1 MIKKVRNRFILV
13 GTAAASAVTILLVL
27 AINVFNTVQINRNL
41 DDVLYE
47 MSQEKPDSFDS
58 EKYGALEEERTGEPD
73 TEKMGTSD
81 EQWKKGH
88 GKKDGR
94 YSAQTQYAGHFYHI
108 AMDADGKVSLIGSV
122 SLSEELEQLADS
134 IIEAEKSSGTF
145 DDYRYLVKE
154 NGKVTDV
161 FVLDCLTEHQQE
173 ERLLLI
179 SAVVG
184 SGGILVFF
192 VFVFLMSRR
201 IIIPLKENMEKQKR
215 FITDA
220 GHELKT
226 PLSVIGTNM
235 DILSMDLGENEW
247 VDGTIQ
253 QVKKLRKLVG
263 NLISL
268 ARMDEDSNVI
278 VLSPFDVS
286 SAAME
291 SVEPFCAVASQAGKQ
306 MIMDIKEGLT
316 ARGDEASVRQL
327 FTILCDNAVKH
338 STGET
343 PIRIRLFQDGKR
355 ICFETENSWNR
366 DITSDKLDSVFDRF
380 YRGDASR
387 DRRSGN
393 NGYGLGLSIA
403 KGIAAKNQLQLQ
415 VMEKDQHLIFRVTF
429 ADSEKLWGGLSG

>member
-47 MSQEKPDSFDS
+47 MSQEKSDSFDS
-58 EKYGALEEERTGEPD
+58 EKSGVLEVEKAGEPD
-73 TEKMGTSD
+73 TDKMGSSD
-81 EQWKKGH
+81 GQWKKGH
-88 GKKDGR
+88 GKKGGR
-94 YSAQTQYAGHFYHI
+94 YSVQTQYAGHFYHI
-108 AMDADGKVSLIGSV
+108 AVDADGKVSLIESD
-122 SLSEELEQLADS
+122 SLFEELEQLAESVIDTG
-134 IIEAEKSSGTF
+134 KSSGTF
-145 DDYRYLVKE
+145 NDYRYLVKE
-154 NGKVTDV
+154 NGQVTDV

-184 SGGILVFF
+184 TGGILVFF
-192 VFVFLMSRR
+192 VFVFMMSRR
-201 IIIPLKENMEKQKR
+201 IIIPLKENMGKQKR
-215 FITDA
+215 CSTDA

-268 ARMDEDSNVI
+268 ARMDEDSTVI

-291 SVEPFCAVASQAGKQ
+291 SAEPFCVAASQAGGQ
-306 MIMDIKEGLT
+306 MITDIQDGLT

-327 FTILCDNAVKH
+327 FTILCDNAVKY
-338 STGET
+338 STSQT
-343 PIRIRLFQDGKR
+343 PIRVRLFQDGKR

-366 DITSDKLDSVFDRF
+366 DIAPEKLDSVFDRF
-380 YRGDASR
+380 YRGDTSR
-387 DRRSGN
+387 DRRSGK

-403 KGIAAKNQLQLQ
+403 KGIASKNQLQLQ
-415 VMEKDQHLIFRVTF
+415 VMEKDQRLIFHVSF
-429 ADSEKLWGGLSG
+429 SK

>member
-27 AINVFNTVQINRNL
+27 AINIFNTIQINSNL

-47 MSQEKPDSFDS
+47 MSQEKSVGFDS
-58 EKYGALEEERTGEPD
+58 EKSGALEVEGAGEPD
-73 TEKMGTSD
+73 TEKAGSSD
-81 EQWKKGH
+81 VQWKKGH
-88 GKKDGR
+88 GKKGGR
-94 YSAQTQYAGHFYHI
+94 YSVQTQYAGHFYHI
-108 AMDADGKVSLIGSV
+108 VVDADGKASLISPVSLT
-122 SLSEELEQLADS
+122 EELEQLAAS
-134 IIEAEKSSGTF
+134 IIETGKSSGTLN
-145 DDYRYLVKE
+145 DYRYLVQK
-154 NGKVTDV
+154 NGQVTDV

-184 SGGILVFF
+184 AGGILVFF
-192 VFVFLMSRR
+192 VFVFLMSGR

-247 VDGTIQ
+247 VEGTIY

-268 ARMDEDSNVI
+268 ARMDEDSTVI

-291 SVEPFCAVASQAGKQ
+291 SAEPFCVAASQAGGQ
-306 MIMDIKEGLT
+306 MITDIQEGLT

-327 FTILCDNAVKH
+327 FTILCENAVKH

-366 DITSDKLDSVFDRF
+366 DIAPEKLDSVFNRF
-380 YRGDASR
+380 YRGDTSR
-387 DRRSGN
+387 DRRSGK

-403 KGIAAKNQLQLQ
+403 KGIASKNQLQLQ
-415 VMEKDQHLIFRVTF
+415 VMEKDQHLIFHVTF
-429 ADSEKLWGGLSG
+429 SK

>member
-13 GTAAASAVTILLVL
+13 GTAAASALTILLVL
-27 AINVFNTVQINRNL
+27 AINIFNTIQINSNL

-47 MSQEKPDSFDS
+47 MSQEKSVGFDS
-58 EKYGALEEERTGEPD
+58 EKSGALEVEGAGEPD
-73 TEKMGTSD
+73 TEKAGSSD
-81 EQWKKGH
+81 VQWKKGH
-88 GKKDGR
+88 GKKGGR
-94 YSAQTQYAGHFYHI
+94 YSVQTQYAGHFYHI
-108 AMDADGKVSLIGSV
+108 VVDADGKASLISPVSLT
-122 SLSEELEQLADS
+122 EELEQLAAS
-134 IIEAEKSSGTF
+134 IIETGKSSGTLN
-145 DDYRYLVKE
+145 DYRYLVQK
-154 NGKVTDV
+154 NGQVTDV

-184 SGGILVFF
+184 AGGILVFF
-192 VFVFLMSRR
+192 VFVFLMSGR

-247 VDGTIQ
+247 VEGTIY

-268 ARMDEDSNVI
+268 ARMDEDSTVI

-291 SVEPFCAVASQAGKQ
+291 SAEPFCALASQAGGQ
-306 MIMDIKEGLT
+306 LIPDIQEGLT

-327 FTILCDNAVKH
+327 FTILCDNAIKY

-343 PIRIRLFQDGKR
+343 PILVRLFQDGKR
-355 ICFETENSWNR
+355 ICFETENSWKR
-366 DITSDKLDSVFDRF
+366 DIMPEKLDSVFDRF

-387 DRRSGN
+387 DRRSGKT
-393 NGYGLGLSIA
+393 GYGLGLSIA
-403 KGIAAKNQLQLQ
+403 QGIASKNQLQLQ
-415 VMEKDQHLIFRVTF
+415 VMEKDQRLVFRVTF
-429 ADSEKLWGGLSG
+429 IK

>member
-27 AINVFNTVQINRNL
+27 AINIFNTIQINSNL

-47 MSQEKPDSFDS
+47 MSQEKSVGFDS
-58 EKYGALEEERTGEPD
+58 EKSGALEVEGAGEPD
-73 TEKMGTSD
+73 TEKAGSSD
-81 EQWKKGH
+81 VQWKKGH
-88 GKKDGR
+88 GKKGGR
-94 YSAQTQYAGHFYHI
+94 YSVQTQYAGHFYHI
-108 AMDADGKVSLIGSV
+108 VVDADGKASLISPVSLT
-122 SLSEELEQLADS
+122 EELEQLAAS
-134 IIEAEKSSGTF
+134 IIETGKSSGTLN
-145 DDYRYLVKE
+145 DYRYLVQK
-154 NGKVTDV
+154 NGQVTDV

-184 SGGILVFF
+184 AGGILVFF
-192 VFVFLMSRR
+192 VFVFLMSGR

-235 DILSMDLGENEW
+235 DILSMDLGKNEW

-268 ARMDEDSNVI
+268 ARMDEDSTVI

-291 SVEPFCAVASQAGKQ
+291 SAEPFCVAASQAGGQ
-306 MIMDIKEGLT
+306 MITDIQDGLT

-327 FTILCDNAVKH
+327 FTILCDNAVKY
-338 STGET
+338 STSQT
-343 PIRIRLFQDGKR
+343 PIRVRLFQDGKR

-366 DITSDKLDSVFDRF
+366 DIAPEKLDSVFNRF
-380 YRGDASR
+380 YRGDTSR
-387 DRRSGN
+387 DRRSGK

-403 KGIAAKNQLQLQ
+403 KGIASKNQLQLQ
-415 VMEKDQHLIFRVTF
+415 VMEKDQRLIFHVSF
-429 ADSEKLWGGLSG
+429 SK